1 MRAPFELAGLSVPA
15 GSRGAGWI
23 EVAKSPAGW
32 PIGIPVVVLHGTAD
46 GPVLVV
52 DAATHGDE
60 FEGTLSLLTLLRE
73 TDPAQLNGT
82 LIGVPVVNG
91 PALEAE
97 LRGNP
102 LERHHYD
109 MNRVFP
115 GETRG
120 TITQR
125 IAARYFNDV
134 LRRANLVVTLHGGGN
149 LFYLE
154 GYVLAHSTGGGNLD
168 LIRALGWVRFSDA
181 PAEAQTPY
189 QGTLHEKCLEVGIPT
204 ITVELGGASHRSPKH
219 LEWVKSEFLR
229 GLRNV
234 MIHFGL
240 IEGRPDRPATLH
252 KIRRQLLRTNQGGIM
267 DIEPGIDIEAQVAKG
282 QRLLKVYGPLGDLLD
297 EITAPFAGRIMGLPA
312 SPLAYPGRI
321 IAAVYEV
328 TEEIPMEPPTG
339 AGGR

>member
-1 MRAPFELAGLSVPA
+1 LAGLKVQA

-23 EVAKSPAGW
+23 DVARSPAGW
-32 PIGIPVVVLHGTAD
+32 SIGLPVVVLHGSGE

-73 TDPAQLNGT
+73 TNPEKLNGT
-82 LIGVPVVNG
+82 LVGVPVVNG
-91 PALEAE
+91 PAFEAE

-102 LERHHYD
+102 LERHNFD
-109 MNRVFP
+109 MNRLFP
-115 GETRG
+115 GDARG
-120 TITQR
+120 TISQR
-125 IAARYFNDV
+125 IAARYFEDV
-134 LRRANLVVTLHGGGN
+134 IKRANVVVTLHGGGN

-154 GYVLAHSTGGGNLD
+154 GYVLAHSIGAGNLD
-168 LIRALGWVRFSDA
+168 LIRALGWTRFSDDA
-181 PAEAQTPY
+181 AVAQSPR
-189 QGTLHEKCLEVGIPT
+189 QGLLQEKCLEIGIPS

-234 MIHFGL
+234 MIHFKM
-240 IEGRPDRPATLH
+240 IEGRVERPATLH
-252 KIRRQLLRTNQGGIM
+252 RIRRQLLRTNQGGIM

-282 QRLLKVYGPLGDLLD
+282 QRLLSVYSVLGELLD
-297 EITAPFAGRIMGLPA
+297 EVKAPFAGRVMGLPA

-321 IAAVYEV
+321 VAAVYEI
-328 TEEIPMEPPTG
+328 TEEIEVEPSG
-339 AGGR
+339 AGKGR